1 MQQATIGRLSDKILL
16 KIFRNFLGV
25 SPRDWPRLAHVCR
38 EWRRIVFAS
47 QDVLHLR
54 LFCTHGTPVLTTLH
68 CWPILPIIV
77 QFGGVPDF
85 SSPVPRDWGHIV
97 AALKQPRRVSSISLT
112 VTKSLL
118 QKVSTF
124 SEPFSELEELVL
136 LPQVNLQLSL
146 PLTFQW
152 GTRLRKLHTTRID
165 FPSFLWR
172 LVPSRN
178 LVDIQLYGISDS
190 TYMPPELFLT
200 TLSQMTHLQSLSLHF
215 LSSTNHTSI
224 LSPWTVESVHL
235 PSLTRLN
242 FRGMSEYLTRLVATL
257 DAPYLE
263 DIKVVFPEYSTSN
276 LSKLSKFIN
285 RIEIHKSHR
294 QARIL
299 SSEHAISISLIQPGA
314 SIHFE
319 LELLHKPLDVQLY
332 HMTHIRGWFSDLLF
346 DVEDL
351 RVSMITTM
359 HPIRGRESYTYSRL
373 WLDLIKS
380 FGGVKWF
387 HVSGNLWG
395 VILQSLHLPDNQY
408 ETVLPALYKLYTP
421 QPGPREE
428 PLREVV
434 VSVMTSRWL
443 SGHPI
448 AVEYERQY
456 DVNEDRETGAMYD
469 QCQGRYVL
477 TWY

>member
-1 MQQATIGRLSDKILL
+1 M
-16 KIFRNFLGV
+16 
-25 SPRDWPRLAHVCR
+25 
-38 EWRRIVFAS
+38 
-47 QDVLHLR
+47 
-54 LFCTHGTPVLTTLH
+54 LTTLH

-77 QFGGVPDF
+77 QFRGVPDL
-85 SSPVPRDWGHIV
+85 SPPVPRDWGHIV

-124 SEPFSELEELVL
+124 SESEPFSELEELVL

-152 GTRLRKLHTTRID
+152 GTRLRKLHTTKID

-178 LVDIQLYGISDS
+178 LVDIQLHGISDS

-257 DAPYLE
+257 DTPYLE
-263 DIKVVFPEYSTSN
+263 DINVVFLEYSTSN
-276 LSKLSKFIN
+276 LSILSKFIN
-285 RIEIHKSHR
+285 RIEIHKSHH

-299 SSEHAISISLIQPGA
+299 SSEHAISISLIQSGA

-319 LELLHKPLDVQLY
+319 LELFLKPLDAQLY
-332 HMTHIRGWFSDLLF
+332 HMTQIRGWFSDLLF

-351 RVSMITTM
+351 RISTV
-359 HPIRGRESYTYSRL
+359 HPIRGRESYIYSRL

-395 VILQSLHLPDNQY
+395 IRKNLP
-408 ETVLPALYKLYTP
+408 
-421 QPGPREE
+421 R
-428 PLREVV
+428 
-434 VSVMTSRWL
+434 
-443 SGHPI
+443 
-448 AVEYERQY
+448 
-456 DVNEDRETGAMYD
+456 
-469 QCQGRYVL
+469 
-477 TWY
+477 